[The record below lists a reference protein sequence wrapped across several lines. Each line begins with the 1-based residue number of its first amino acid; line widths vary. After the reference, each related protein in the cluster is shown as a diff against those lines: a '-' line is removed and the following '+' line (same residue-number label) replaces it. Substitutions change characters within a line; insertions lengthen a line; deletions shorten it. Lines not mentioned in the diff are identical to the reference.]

1 MLGLQAFLNNITSH
15 RDVVDR
21 LVHTHTKYQQ
31 FTCKM
36 RVEVFFGGGGVTHKK
51 EIRGNKLKIQNSQKR
66 YFVMIMSCLFQY
78 PSLTSESRKTSLSKY
93 PEEIMFISVSYKISR
108 YSAKLM
114 FRSPSM
120 F

>member
-36 RVEVFFGGGGVTHKK
+36 RVEVFLGG
-51 EIRGNKLKIQNSQKR
+51 RGNAQKR
-66 YFVMIMSCLFQY
+66 N
-78 PSLTSESRKTSLSKY
+78 
-93 PEEIMFISVSYKISR
+93 
-108 YSAKLM
+108 
-114 FRSPSM
+114 
-120 F
+120 